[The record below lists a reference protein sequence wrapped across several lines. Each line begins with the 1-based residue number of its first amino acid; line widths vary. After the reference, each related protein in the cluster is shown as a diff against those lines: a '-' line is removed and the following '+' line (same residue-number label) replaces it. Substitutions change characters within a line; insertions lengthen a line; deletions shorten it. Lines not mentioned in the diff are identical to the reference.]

1 MSEVQSPEAMLE
13 AVFAKQLGEEKPA
26 RPQRDD
32 PPEDDAEDIDEP
44 AEEVAEEL
52 ASDEPAEK
60 PEEPADDGEDVDLE
74 GETFRLPKKVKD
86 AVLRN
91 KDYTQKTQELASQ
104 RKIVED
110 KQQYVEAREQFIQH
124 AFKEAAAV
132 EAIKTQLEQ
141 FDSVDWNSLIQSDPQ
156 QAMRLNFAKQQL
168 SQGLQTAEAKLAEV
182 AGRIRAAETQHKA
195 KQTELGRAELARRLG
210 NITEQDRTSMLSLA
224 QELAFD
230 ERDLMSPAAINALAL
245 AAKYKALQ
253 TAKPNIE
260 KRVQNVKPVTP
271 PSARTSN
278 QTLEATKTK
287 ELQTRYRK
295 SGKMAD
301 VEAFLASRIESRS
314 K

>member
-32 PPEDDAEDIDEP
+32 PPEDEPEAEDAE
-44 AEEVAEEL
+44 EEVAEEL
-52 ASDEPAEK
+52 ASDEPTEK
-60 PEEPADDGEDVDLE
+60 PADETPEDGEDVELE
-74 GETFRLPKKVKD
+74 GETFKLPKKVKD

-124 AFKEAAAV
+124 AFKEAAEV
-132 EAIKTQLEQ
+132 EAIKTQLAQ

-168 SQGLQTAEAKLAEV
+168 SQGLQTAETKLADV

-210 NITEQDRTSMLSLA
+210 QITEQDRTSMLSLA

-278 QTLEATKTK
+278 QTLEASKTK
-287 ELQTRYRK
+287 ALQDRYRK
-295 SGKMAD
+295 TGKTAD
-301 VEAFLASRIESRS
+301 VESFLQARI
-314 K
+314 